1 MRARDYVDLEL
12 ADRGALVVGASG
24 DIGRAVVAR
33 LGAEGARVA
42 IAGRS
47 RARMATMPKGAMDNV
62 VGAIDVDLRD
72 DASIMRAAA
81 EAESLLEAVDVLVCS
96 VASDA
101 EFGAV
106 WGASRA
112 DWESEMALK
121 CIGTAR
127 MCTEIAKQ
135 MVARGSGVIVNLIG
149 IATDMVVTQNPLG
162 GAANAALRSFTRV
175 LAAEVAGS
183 GVRVI
188 GVSPGM
194 TAGGRLNRFAAEQLE
209 AIRASIPLGAIGQ
222 PEEIADVV
230 VFMASPRASY
240 ITGAILNVDGGLTL
254 IR

>member
-1 MRARDYVDLEL
+1 
-12 ADRGALVVGASG
+12 
-24 DIGRAVVAR
+24 
-33 LGAEGARVA
+33 
-42 IAGRS
+42 
-47 RARMATMPKGAMDNV
+47 
-62 VGAIDVDLRD
+62 
-72 DASIMRAAA
+72 
-81 EAESLLEAVDVLVCS
+81 
-96 VASDA
+96 
-101 EFGAV
+101 
-106 WGASRA
+106 
-112 DWESEMALK
+112 
-121 CIGTAR
+121 
-127 MCTEIAKQ
+127 
-135 MVARGSGVIVNLIG
+135 VIVNLIG